1 MARDRNTIGLTDE
14 SFAVTISRPAAVMTL
29 KRMSTGP
36 DENRREVSRSRLQ
49 FAAFAG

>member
-1 MARDRNTIGLTDE
+1 MARDRNKIRLTDE
-14 SFAVTISRPAAVMTL
+14 SFAVAIGPAAAVMAS

-36 DENRREVSRSRLQ
+36 NKNRREVSRSRLQ